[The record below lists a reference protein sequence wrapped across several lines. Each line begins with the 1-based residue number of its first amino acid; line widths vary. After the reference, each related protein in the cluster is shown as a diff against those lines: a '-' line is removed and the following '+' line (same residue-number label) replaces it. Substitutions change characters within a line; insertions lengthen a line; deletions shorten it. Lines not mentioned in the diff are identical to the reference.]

1 MKKSVVVVLV
11 VGIVCLVGAP
21 LGGLMVLG
29 AMLSSTTSAQPEY
42 EECNTTDATIVHAGS
57 GDGKI
62 RLPLT
67 GKFTVTSPF
76 GMRNHPMLG
85 ITRLHAGV
93 DLAMSPTGG
102 PVVAPMEGTVQSVN
116 PNVPGAGNF
125 IVLSHGDGLTTRYL
139 HLASMSVSPGQKVK
153 IGQEIGREGNTTG
166 GTNISTGAHLHFEV
180 IENGAATDPVPWL
193 KQRGITLP
201 AVGGSGSAGEST
213 TSTASDTEG
222 KSSSS
227 SASGGKAT
235 QVKVGGFELPKPS
248 SPGRHTPGT
257 KPLPIPAAHMKA
269 FKSAEKK
276 YGIPWQWLAGHS
288 MEETHH
294 WKIKAVSSAGAMGPM
309 QFTPP
314 TWIDYGVD
322 GDGDGKAEI
331 LDVEDSI
338 HSAANMLAKNG
349 GTTSAEGVRSAIK
362 RYNNA
367 DWYVS
372 DILWISHQYADGKVS
387 VTSAGAAGGGE
398 DCGKAGVVQAAVT
411 SDCPSTD
418 SPAEKGLTPAALDV
432 LRCGAEAEPAVTTMY
447 GVGERPI
454 ADDHPAGRAVDFMIP
469 DYTSTQGNAQG
480 WKLAK
485 WMRANAEQLDIEYVI
500 FDQKIWHRSRD
511 AQGWRPMEDRGSR
524 TANHED
530 HVHVSVASSA
540 SGSGPKPPGATAQG
554 DVPSSRGGSN
564 ES

>member
-1 MKKSVVVVLV
+1 MNKSVVVVLV

-21 LGGLMVLG
+21 VGGLMVLG

-42 EECNTTDATIVHAGS
+42 EECNTTDATIIHAS
-57 GDGKI
+57 GNGKV

-67 GKFTVTSPF
+67 GKYTVTSAF
-76 GMRNHPMLG
+76 GMRNHPRLG
-85 ITRLHAGV
+85 VTRLHAGL
-93 DLAMSPTGG
+93 DMAMSPTGG
-102 PVVAPMEGTVQSVN
+102 PVVAPMDGTVQSVN

-125 IVLSHGDGLTTRYL
+125 IVLSHGNGLTTRYL
-139 HLASMSVSPGQKVK
+139 HLASMSVTPGQKVK

-180 IENGAATDPVPWL
+180 IENGTATDPVPWL
-193 KQRGITLP
+193 KKHGITVP
-201 AVGGSGSAGEST
+201 AVGSSGTAGSGS
-213 TSTASDTEG
+213 TSSATDSSPASGT
-222 KSSSS
+222 SSSS
-227 SASGGKAT
+227 GKAT
-235 QVKVGGFELPKPS
+235 QVKVGGFELPKPNGA
-248 SPGRHTPGT
+248 GRHTPGT
-257 KPLPIPAAHMKA
+257 KPMQIPAAHMKA

-349 GTTSAEGVRSAIK
+349 GTTSGEGVRSAIK

-367 DWYVS
+367 DWYVN
-372 DILWISHQYADGKVS
+372 DVLWYAHQYADGKVS
-387 VTSAGAAGGGE
+387 VASAGAAGGGD
-398 DCGKAGVVQAAVT
+398 DCSQAGIVQAAST
-411 SDCPSTD
+411 GDCPDSG
-418 SPAEKGLTPAALDV
+418 SPAEKGLTPAALNV
-432 LRCGAEAEPAVTTMY
+432 MRCGAQQAEWVETMH

-454 ADDHPAGRAVDFMIP
+454 ADDHPAGRAVDFMVP
-469 DYTSTQGNAQG
+469 DYTSSQGNKRG
-480 WKLAK
+480 WQLAK

-511 AQGWRPMEDRGSR
+511 AQGWRPMEDRGSP
-524 TANHED
+524 TANHRD
-530 HVHVSVASSA
+530 HVHVSVAESA
-540 SGSGPKPPGATAQG
+540 SGGPKPPGATARG
-554 DVPSSRGGSN
+554 DVPSSGGGRY

>member
-1 MKKSVVVVLV
+1 MNKSVVVVLV
-11 VGIVCLVGAP
+11 VGVICLVGAP
-21 LGGLMVLG
+21 LGGLMALG

-42 EECNTTDATIVHAGS
+42 ECNTGATIIHAS
-57 GDGKI
+57 GNGEV
-62 RLPLT
+62 RLPVT
-67 GKFTVTSPF
+67 GTYTVTSPF
-76 GMRNHPMLG
+76 GMRNHPRLG
-85 ITRLHAGV
+85 ITRLHAGL

-102 PVVAPMEGTVQSVN
+102 PVVAPMAGTVQSVN

-139 HLASMSVSPGQKVK
+139 HLASMSVTPGQKVK

-166 GTNISTGAHLHFEV
+166 GTDISTGAHLHFEV
-180 IENGAATDPVPWL
+180 IKNGTATDPVPWL
-193 KQRGITLP
+193 EQHGISVP
-201 AVGGSGSAGEST
+201 AVGSSGTAGSGSASSAT
-213 TSTASDTEG
+213 DASPDSGT
-222 KSSSS
+222 SSSS
-227 SASGGKAT
+227 AT
-235 QVKVGGFELPKPS
+235 QVKVGGFELPEPDGA
-248 SPGRHTPGT
+248 GRHTPGT
-257 KPLPIPAAHMKA
+257 KPLPIPEAHMRA

-349 GTTSAEGVRSAIK
+349 GTTSAEGVRSAIR

-367 DWYVS
+367 DWYVN
-372 DILWISHQYADGKVS
+372 DVLWYAHQYADGKVS
-387 VTSAGAAGGGE
+387 VTSAGAAGGGD
-398 DCGKAGVVQAAVT
+398 DCSQAGIVQAAAPG
-411 SDCPSTD
+411 DCPSSG
-418 SPAEKGLTPAALDV
+418 SPAEQGLTPAALTV
-432 LRCGAEAEPAVTTMY
+432 LRCGAEQAEWVETMH

-454 ADDHPAGRAVDFMIP
+454 ADDHPDGRAVDFMVP
-469 DYTSTQGNAQG
+469 DYTSTQGNERG
-480 WKLAK
+480 WQLAK
-485 WMRANAEQLDIEYVI
+485 WMRANAEQLGIAYVI

-511 AQGWRPMEDRGSR
+511 AQGWRPMGDRGSP
-524 TANHED
+524 TADHKD
-530 HVHVSVASSA
+530 HVHVSVVDSTSA
-540 SGSGPKPPGATAQG
+540 DPKPSGATARG
-554 DVPSSRGGSN
+554 DVPSSGGGRY